1 MKKHLKAKIL
11 KEAFLLIVCTSFVFA
26 NQVDMNGAVNSNFGN
41 SYGFYDFSE
50 NILDLNIFYNDL
62 QGWIQYEYSNPP
74 DIGFGK
80 NDIRKFRLEY
90 STGDFIL
97 KLGDLYEFWGRGL
110 LLNQFDDQVTNFDNG
125 TRGMLIEYDSGSLSA
140 SHMNGNSSIWNMG
153 ADTRTPEYNNIHS
166 MMANRLEYNRGLITL
181 GLTQLRSNEEHDV
194 NFGPSVFVSHDLK
207 GAYATWASGNAD
219 LFVEYVDKV
228 STEKVTMFGTIP
240 NDTLL
245 KGHGY
250 YQNFNFYFGNWGIS
264 TEYKRYAFDRAYGDI
279 TSDDY
284 GNQIEYQQMP
294 TLGKEHNSTLL
305 GRLTHN
311 YNFNDERGAQVEVN
325 GSLLGLSLTAQYA
338 HLSRNETWQSVGS
351 FEWTDKAIE
360 GFLPSS
366 DISALPYW
374 ENYQE
379 VSGYAFNDK
388 FYFKLGRGSN
398 KEILKTIRYFEGT
411 QVDISSVDTSL
422 TWVYDTL
429 VWNDETYFD
438 STEVELYDTNYTSPF
453 NVESKLWQESKAFTI
468 PLEVN
473 YIFDNGYTLGLG
485 FQYQEREKVN
495 RSKGN
500 ATTFNASDSSW
511 TMYDPDD
518 YSNTYDE
525 TVSQLANPDGAV
537 KTQYNRLVYLSISK
551 APKWSFTITHDMT
564 NAYEA
569 SSPYDPYYNP
579 LEALISGDLKYFTGK
594 RNNIEP
600 PSWIQNRW
608 VSVEFAYNITS
619 SQRLSIMYGSIQG
632 GLFCSN
638 GVCRLIPPFND
649 GVKIS
654 YSASF

>member
-1 MKKHLKAKIL
+1 MKKHLKAKVLKKAFIL
-11 KEAFLLIVCTSFVFA
+11 ILGSSFIFA
-26 NQVDMNGAVNSNFGN
+26 SQVDMNGAVNSNFGN

-74 DIGFGK
+74 DIGFGN

-90 STGDFIL
+90 STGDLVL
-97 KLGDLYEFWGRGL
+97 KLGDIYEFWGRGL

-125 TRGMLIEYDSGSLSA
+125 TRGLLLEYDSGSLSA

-166 MMANRLEYNRGLITL
+166 MMANRLQYNWGLMAL
-181 GLTQLRSNEEHDV
+181 GLTQLSSNEEHDV
-194 NFGPSVFVSHDLK
+194 NFGPSVLVSHDLK
-207 GAYATWASGNAD
+207 GAYATWVGSNAD

-240 NDTLL
+240 NDTLI

-250 YQNFNFYFGNWGIS
+250 YQNFNFYLGNWGIS
-264 TEYKRYAFDRAYGDI
+264 TEYKRYAFDKGYGDL
-279 TSDDY
+279 TADDY

-311 YNFNDERGAQVEVN
+311 YNFNDERGAQVELN
-325 GSLLGLSLTAQYA
+325 GSLLGLSVTAQYA

-351 FEWTDKAIE
+351 FEWEDKAIK

-388 FYFKLGRGSN
+388 LYFKLGRGSN

-453 NVESKLWQESKAFTI
+453 NVESKLWQQSKAFTI

-473 YIFDNGYTLGLG
+473 YIFDNGYTIGLG

-500 ATTFNASDSSW
+500 ATTFNAGDSSW

-525 TVSQLANPDGAV
+525 TVSQLANPDGTV
-537 KTQYNRLVYLSISK
+537 RTQYNRLVYLSISK

-569 SSPYDPYYNP
+569 STPYDPYYNP

-594 RNNIEP
+594 RNNIDP

-608 VSVEFAYNITS
+608 ISAEFAYNITS

>member
-1 MKKHLKAKIL
+1 MKAKIL
-11 KEAFLLIVCTSFVFA
+11 KKAFILILGSSFTFA
-26 NQVDMNGAVNSNFGN
+26 SQVDMNGAVNSNFGN

-74 DIGFGK
+74 DIGFGN

-90 STGDFIL
+90 STGDLVL
-97 KLGDLYEFWGRGL
+97 KLGDIYEFWGRGL

-125 TRGMLIEYDSGSLSA
+125 TRGLLLEYDSGSLSA

-166 MMANRLEYNRGLITL
+166 MMANRLQYNWGLMAL
-181 GLTQLRSNEEHDV
+181 GLTQLSSNEEHDV
-194 NFGPSVFVSHDLK
+194 NFGPSVLVSHDLK
-207 GAYATWASGNAD
+207 GAYATWVGSNAD

-240 NDTLL
+240 NDTLI

-250 YQNFNFYFGNWGIS
+250 YQNFNFYLGNWGIS
-264 TEYKRYAFDRAYGDI
+264 TEYKRYAFDKGYGDL
-279 TSDDY
+279 TADDY

-311 YNFNDERGAQVEVN
+311 YNFNDERGAQVELN
-325 GSLLGLSLTAQYA
+325 GSLLGLSVTAQYA

-351 FEWTDKAIE
+351 FEWEDKAIK

-388 FYFKLGRGSN
+388 LYFKLGRGSN

-453 NVESKLWQESKAFTI
+453 NVESKLWQQSKAFTI

-473 YIFDNGYTLGLG
+473 YIFDNGYTIGLG

-500 ATTFNASDSSW
+500 ATTFNAGDSSW

-525 TVSQLANPDGAV
+525 TVSQLANPDGTV
-537 KTQYNRLVYLSISK
+537 RTQYNRLVYLSISK

-569 SSPYDPYYNP
+569 STPYDPYYNP

-594 RNNIEP
+594 RNNIDP

-608 VSVEFAYNITS
+608 ISAEFAYNITS

>member
-11 KEAFLLIVCTSFVFA
+11 KKAFILILGSSFIFA
-26 NQVDMNGAVNSNFGN
+26 SQVDMNGAVNSNFGN

-74 DIGFGK
+74 DIGFGN

-90 STGDFIL
+90 STGDLVL
-97 KLGDLYEFWGRGL
+97 KLGDIYEFWGRGL

-125 TRGMLIEYDSGSLSA
+125 TRGLLLEYDSGSLSA

-166 MMANRLEYNRGLITL
+166 MMANRLQYNWGLMAL
-181 GLTQLRSNEEHDV
+181 GLTQLSSNEEHDV
-194 NFGPSVFVSHDLK
+194 NFGPSVLVSHDLK
-207 GAYATWASGNAD
+207 GAYASWVGSNAD

-240 NDTLL
+240 NDTLI

-250 YQNFNFYFGNWGIS
+250 YQNFNFYLGNWGIS
-264 TEYKRYAFDRAYGDI
+264 TEYKRYAFDKGYGDL
-279 TSDDY
+279 TADDY

-311 YNFNDERGAQVEVN
+311 YNFNDERGAQVELN
-325 GSLLGLSLTAQYA
+325 GSLLGLSVTAQYA

-351 FEWTDKAIE
+351 FEWEDKAIK

-388 FYFKLGRGSN
+388 LYFKLGRGSN

-453 NVESKLWQESKAFTI
+453 NVESKLWQQSKAFTI

-473 YIFDNGYTLGLG
+473 YIFDNGYTIGLG

-525 TVSQLANPDGAV
+525 TVSQLANPDGTV
-537 KTQYNRLVYLSISK
+537 RTQYNRLVYLSISK

-569 SSPYDPYYNP
+569 STPYDPYYNP

-594 RNNIEP
+594 RNNIDP

-608 VSVEFAYNITS
+608 ISAEFAYNITS

>member
-1 MKKHLKAKIL
+1 
-11 KEAFLLIVCTSFVFA
+11 
-26 NQVDMNGAVNSNFGN
+26 MNGAVNSNFGN

-74 DIGFGK
+74 DIGFGN

-125 TRGMLIEYDSGSLSA
+125 TRGLLIEYDGGALSA
-140 SHMNGNSSIWNMG
+140 SHMNGNSNIWNMG
-153 ADTRTPEYNNIHS
+153 SDTRIPEYNNTHN
-166 MMANRLEYNRGLITL
+166 MMANRIQYNRGLMSL
-181 GLTQLRSNEEHDV
+181 GLTQLRSNEEHDM
-194 NFGPSVFVSHDLK
+194 NIGPSVLVSHDLK
-207 GAYATWASGNAD
+207 GGYATWAGGNAD
-219 LFVEYVDKV
+219 FFLEYVDKV
-228 STEKVTMFGTIP
+228 STEKVTMFGAIP
-240 NDTLL
+240 NDTLI

-250 YQNFNFYFGNWGIS
+250 YQNFNFYLGNWGIS
-264 TEYKRYAFDRAYGDI
+264 TEYKRYAFDRAHGDI
-279 TSDDY
+279 LAEDY

-311 YNFNDERGAQVEVN
+311 YNFNDERGAQVELN
-325 GSLLGLSLTAQYA
+325 GSLLGLSITAQYA
-338 HLSRNETWQSVGS
+338 HLSRNDTWQSVGAFDWVKNS
-351 FEWTDKAIE
+351 VE

-388 FYFKLGRGSN
+388 LYFKLGRGSN
-398 KEILKTIRYFEGT
+398 KEILKTIRFFEGS
-411 QVDISSVDTSL
+411 QVDISSIDTSL
-422 TWVYDTL
+422 TWLYDTL
-429 VWNDETYFD
+429 VWNDETYYD
-438 STEVELYDTNYTSPF
+438 STEVELYDTNYTSPYD
-453 NVESKLWQESKAFTI
+453 VESKLWQQSKAFTI

-473 YIFDNGYTLGLG
+473 YIFDNGYTFGVG

-500 ATTFNASDSSW
+500 ATTFNPGDSTWS
-511 TMYDPDD
+511 MYDPDD

-525 TVSQLANPDGAV
+525 TTTQLANADGSV
-537 KTQYNRLVYLSISK
+537 KKQYNRLVYLSISK

-569 SSPYDPYYNP
+569 STPYDPYYNP

-594 RNNIEP
+594 RNNTDP

-608 VSVEFAYNITS
+608 VSVEFSYNITS

-649 GVKIS
+649 GLKIS

>member
-1 MKKHLKAKIL
+1 MKAKIL
-11 KEAFLLIVCTSFVFA
+11 KEAIVLIVCTSYVFA

-325 GSLLGLSLTAQYA
+325 GSLLGLSITAQYA

-398 KEILKTIRYFEGT
+398 KEVLKTIRYFEGT

>member
-11 KEAFLLIVCTSFVFA
+11 KKAFILILGSSFIFA
-26 NQVDMNGAVNSNFGN
+26 SQVDMNGAVNSNFGN

-74 DIGFGK
+74 DIGFGN

-90 STGDFIL
+90 STGDLVL
-97 KLGDLYEFWGRGL
+97 KLGDIYEFWGRGL

-125 TRGMLIEYDSGSLSA
+125 TRGLLLEYDSGSLSA

-166 MMANRLEYNRGLITL
+166 MMANRLQYNWGLMAL
-181 GLTQLRSNEEHDV
+181 GLTQLSSNEEHDV
-194 NFGPSVFVSHDLK
+194 NFGPSVLVSHDLK
-207 GAYATWASGNAD
+207 GAYATWVGSNAD

-240 NDTLL
+240 NDTLI

-250 YQNFNFYFGNWGIS
+250 YQNFNFYLGNWGIS
-264 TEYKRYAFDRAYGDI
+264 TEYKRYAFDKGYGDL
-279 TSDDY
+279 TADDY

-311 YNFNDERGAQVEVN
+311 YNFNDERGAQVELN
-325 GSLLGLSLTAQYA
+325 GSLLGLSVTAQYA

-351 FEWTDKAIE
+351 FEWEDKAIK

-388 FYFKLGRGSN
+388 LYFKLGRGSN

-453 NVESKLWQESKAFTI
+453 NVESKLWQQSKAFTI

-473 YIFDNGYTLGLG
+473 YIFDNGYTIGLG

-500 ATTFNASDSSW
+500 ATTFNAGDSSW

-525 TVSQLANPDGAV
+525 TVSQLANPDGTV
-537 KTQYNRLVYLSISK
+537 RTQYNRLVYLSISK

-569 SSPYDPYYNP
+569 STPYDPYYNP

-594 RNNIEP
+594 RNNIDP

-608 VSVEFAYNITS
+608 ISAEFAYNITS

>member
-1 MKKHLKAKIL
+1 MKAKIL

-537 KTQYNRLVYLSISK
+537 KTQYNRLVYFSISK

>member
-537 KTQYNRLVYLSISK
+537 KTQYNRLVYFSISK

>member
-11 KEAFLLIVCTSFVFA
+11 KEAFVFIVSSSFIFA

-50 NILDLNIFYNDL
+50 NILDLNIFYNDI

-74 DIGFGK
+74 DIGFGN

-125 TRGMLIEYDSGSLSA
+125 TRGLLIEYDGGALSA
-140 SHMNGNSSIWNMG
+140 SHMNGNSNIWNMG
-153 ADTRTPEYNNIHS
+153 SDTRIPEYNNTHN
-166 MMANRLEYNRGLITL
+166 MMANRIQYNRGLMSL
-181 GLTQLRSNEEHDV
+181 GLTQLRSNEEHDM
-194 NFGPSVFVSHDLK
+194 NIGPSVLVSHDLK
-207 GAYATWASGNAD
+207 GGYATWAGGNAD
-219 LFVEYVDKV
+219 FFLEYVDKV
-228 STEKVTMFGTIP
+228 STEKVNMFGAIP
-240 NDTLL
+240 NDTLI

-250 YQNFNFYFGNWGIS
+250 YQNFNFYLGNWGIS
-264 TEYKRYAFDRAYGDI
+264 TEYKRYAFDRAHGDI
-279 TSDDY
+279 LAEDY

-311 YNFNDERGAQVEVN
+311 YNFNDERGAQVELN
-325 GSLLGLSLTAQYA
+325 GSLLGLSITAQYA
-338 HLSRNETWQSVGS
+338 HLSRNDTWQSVGAFDWVKNS
-351 FEWTDKAIE
+351 VE

-388 FYFKLGRGSN
+388 LYFKLGRGSN
-398 KEILKTIRYFEGT
+398 KEILKTIRFFEGS
-411 QVDISSVDTSL
+411 QVDISSIDTSL
-422 TWVYDTL
+422 TWLYDTL
-429 VWNDETYFD
+429 VWNDETYYD
-438 STEVELYDTNYTSPF
+438 STEVELYDTNYTSPYD
-453 NVESKLWQESKAFTI
+453 VESKLWQQSKAFTI

-473 YIFDNGYTLGLG
+473 YIFDNGYTFGVG

-500 ATTFNASDSSW
+500 ATTFNPGDSTWS
-511 TMYDPDD
+511 MYDPDD

-525 TVSQLANPDGAV
+525 TTTQLANADGSV
-537 KTQYNRLVYLSISK
+537 KKQYNRLVYLSISK

-569 SSPYDPYYNP
+569 STPYDPYYNP

-594 RNNIEP
+594 RNNTDP

-608 VSVEFAYNITS
+608 VSVEFSYNITS

-649 GVKIS
+649 GLKIS

>member
-1 MKKHLKAKIL
+1 LKKKLKGKVLNKAYFIIISSSLIL
-11 KEAFLLIVCTSFVFA
+11 ADQL
-26 NQVDMNGAVNSNFGN
+26 DMNGAVNSNFGN

-74 DIGFGK
+74 DIGFAN

-90 STGDFIL
+90 STGDLVL

-125 TRGMLIEYDSGSLSA
+125 TRGMLIEYDNGMFSA
-140 SHMNGNSSIWNMG
+140 SHMNGNSNIWNMG
-153 ADTRTPEYNNIHS
+153 ADTRTPEFNNIHS
-166 MMANRLEYNRGLITL
+166 MMANRIQYNRGLMSL

-194 NFGPSVFVSHDLK
+194 NFGPSVMASHNLK
-207 GAYATWASGNAD
+207 GAYATWAGGNAD
-219 LFVEYVDKV
+219 FFVEYVDKV

-240 NDTLL
+240 NDTLI

-250 YQNFNFYFGNWGIS
+250 YQNFNFYLGNWGLS
-264 TEYKRYAFDRAYGDI
+264 TEYKRYSFDKAYGDL
-279 TSDDY
+279 SADDY

-294 TLGKEHNSTLL
+294 TLGKEQNSTLL

-311 YNFNDERGAQVEVN
+311 YNFNDERGVQLELN

-338 HLSRNETWQSVGS
+338 HLSRNETWQSVGA
-351 FEWTDKAIE
+351 FDWVDKAIK
-360 GFLPSS
+360 GYLPSS

-379 VSGYAFNDK
+379 VSGYALNDK
-388 FYFKLGRGSN
+388 LYFKLGRGSN

-411 QVDISSVDTSL
+411 QVDISSIDTSL
-422 TWVYDTL
+422 AWVYDTL
-429 VWNDETYFD
+429 VWNDETYYD

-453 NVESKLWQESKAFTI
+453 NVESKLWQQSKAFTI
-468 PLEVN
+468 PMEVN
-473 YIFDNGYTLGLG
+473 YIFDNGYTVGIG

-495 RSKGN
+495 RSMGN

-511 TMYDPDD
+511 NMYDPDD

-525 TVSQLANPDGAV
+525 TTSQLANSDGTV

-569 SSPYDPYYNP
+569 STAYDPYYNP

-594 RNNIEP
+594 RNNIDP

-608 VSVEFAYNITS
+608 VSIEFAYNITS
-619 SQRLSIMYGSIQG
+619 SQRISVMYGSIQG

>member
-11 KEAFLLIVCTSFVFA
+11 KKAFILILGSSFIFA
-26 NQVDMNGAVNSNFGN
+26 SQVDMNGAVNSNFGN

-74 DIGFGK
+74 DMGFGN

-90 STGDFIL
+90 STGDLVL
-97 KLGDLYEFWGRGL
+97 KLGDIYEFWGRGL

-125 TRGMLIEYDSGSLSA
+125 TRGLLLEYDSGSLSA

-166 MMANRLEYNRGLITL
+166 MMANRLQYNWGLMAL
-181 GLTQLRSNEEHDV
+181 GLTQLSSNEEHDV
-194 NFGPSVFVSHDLK
+194 NFGPSVLVSHDLK
-207 GAYATWASGNAD
+207 GAYASWVGSNAD

-240 NDTLL
+240 NDTLI

-250 YQNFNFYFGNWGIS
+250 YQNFNFYLGNWGIS
-264 TEYKRYAFDRAYGDI
+264 TEYKRYAFDKGYGDL
-279 TSDDY
+279 TADDY

-311 YNFNDERGAQVEVN
+311 YNFNDERGAQVELN
-325 GSLLGLSLTAQYA
+325 GSLLGLSVTAQYA

-351 FEWTDKAIE
+351 FEWEDKAIK

-388 FYFKLGRGSN
+388 LYFKLGRGSN

-453 NVESKLWQESKAFTI
+453 NVESKLWQQSKAFTI

-473 YIFDNGYTLGLG
+473 YIFDNGYTIGLG

-500 ATTFNASDSSW
+500 ATTFNAGDSSW

-525 TVSQLANPDGAV
+525 TVSQLANPDGTV
-537 KTQYNRLVYLSISK
+537 RTQYNRLVYLSISK

-569 SSPYDPYYNP
+569 STPYDPYYNP

-594 RNNIEP
+594 RNNIDP

-608 VSVEFAYNITS
+608 ISAEFAYNITS
-619 SQRLSIMYGSIQG
+619 SQRLSIMYGSIPG

>member
-1 MKKHLKAKIL
+1 MKAKIL
-11 KEAFLLIVCTSFVFA
+11 KEVFVLIVCTSFVFA

-97 KLGDLYEFWGRGL
+97 KLGDLYEFWGRGI

-325 GSLLGLSLTAQYA
+325 GSLLGLSITAQYA

>member
-11 KEAFLLIVCTSFVFA
+11 KKAFILILGSSFTFA
-26 NQVDMNGAVNSNFGN
+26 SQVDMNGAVNSNFGN

-74 DIGFGK
+74 DIGFGN

-90 STGDFIL
+90 STGDLVL
-97 KLGDLYEFWGRGL
+97 KLGDIYEFWGRGL

-125 TRGMLIEYDSGSLSA
+125 TRGLLLEYDSGSLSA

-166 MMANRLEYNRGLITL
+166 MMANRLQYNWGLMAL
-181 GLTQLRSNEEHDV
+181 GLTQLSSNEEHDV
-194 NFGPSVFVSHDLK
+194 NFGPSVLVSHDLK
-207 GAYATWASGNAD
+207 GAYASWVGSNAD

-240 NDTLL
+240 NDTLI

-250 YQNFNFYFGNWGIS
+250 YQNFNFYLGNWGIS
-264 TEYKRYAFDRAYGDI
+264 TEYKRYAFDKGYGDL
-279 TSDDY
+279 TADDY

-311 YNFNDERGAQVEVN
+311 YNFNDERGAQVELN
-325 GSLLGLSLTAQYA
+325 GSLLGLSVTAQYA

-351 FEWTDKAIE
+351 FEWEDKAIK

-388 FYFKLGRGSN
+388 LYFKLGRGSN

-453 NVESKLWQESKAFTI
+453 NVESKLWQQSKAFTI

-473 YIFDNGYTLGLG
+473 YIFDNGYTIGLG

-500 ATTFNASDSSW
+500 ATTFNAGDSSW

-525 TVSQLANPDGAV
+525 TVSQLANPDGTV
-537 KTQYNRLVYLSISK
+537 RTQYNRLVYLSISK

-569 SSPYDPYYNP
+569 STPYDPYYNP

-594 RNNIEP
+594 RNNIDP

-608 VSVEFAYNITS
+608 ISAEFAYNITS

>member
-11 KEAFLLIVCTSFVFA
+11 KEAFVLIVATSFIFA

-74 DIGFGK
+74 DIGFGN

-125 TRGMLIEYDSGSLSA
+125 TRGLLIEYDGGSFSA

-166 MMANRLEYNRGLITL
+166 MMANRLEYNRGLIAL

-194 NFGPSVFVSHDLK
+194 NFGPSVLVNHDLK
-207 GAYATWASGNAD
+207 GAYATWSGGNAD

-264 TEYKRYAFDRAYGDI
+264 TEYKRYAFDKAYGDI

-311 YNFNDERGAQVEVN
+311 YNFNDERGAQVELN
-325 GSLLGLSLTAQYA
+325 GSLFGLSITAQYA

-351 FEWTDKAIE
+351 FEWTDKAVD

-388 FYFKLGRGSN
+388 LYFKLGRGSN

-453 NVESKLWQESKAFTI
+453 NVESKLWQQSKAFTI

-473 YIFDNGYTLGLG
+473 YIFDNGYTVGLG

-500 ATTFNASDSSW
+500 ATTFNAGDSSW

-525 TVSQLANPDGAV
+525 TVSQLANPDGTV

>member
-11 KEAFLLIVCTSFVFA
+11 KKAFILILGSSFIFA
-26 NQVDMNGAVNSNFGN
+26 SQVDMNGAVNSNFGN

-74 DIGFGK
+74 DIGFGN

-90 STGDFIL
+90 STGDLVL
-97 KLGDLYEFWGRGL
+97 KLGDIYEFWGRGL

-125 TRGMLIEYDSGSLSA
+125 TRGLLLEYDSGSLSA

-166 MMANRLEYNRGLITL
+166 MMANRLQYNWGLMAL
-181 GLTQLRSNEEHDV
+181 GLTQLSSNEEHDV
-194 NFGPSVFVSHDLK
+194 NFGPSVLVSHDLK
-207 GAYATWASGNAD
+207 GAYASWVGSNAD

-240 NDTLL
+240 NDTLI

-250 YQNFNFYFGNWGIS
+250 YQNFNFYLGNWGIS
-264 TEYKRYAFDRAYGDI
+264 TEYKRYAFDKGYGDL
-279 TSDDY
+279 TADDY

-311 YNFNDERGAQVEVN
+311 YNFNDERGAQVELN
-325 GSLLGLSLTAQYA
+325 GSLLGLSVTAQYA

-351 FEWTDKAIE
+351 FEWEDKSIK

-388 FYFKLGRGSN
+388 LYFKLGRGSN

-453 NVESKLWQESKAFTI
+453 NVESKLWQQSKAFTI

-473 YIFDNGYTLGLG
+473 YIFDNGYTIGLG

-500 ATTFNASDSSW
+500 ATTFNAGDSSW

-525 TVSQLANPDGAV
+525 TVSQLANPDGTV
-537 KTQYNRLVYLSISK
+537 RTQYNRLVYLSISK

-569 SSPYDPYYNP
+569 STPYDPYYNP

-594 RNNIEP
+594 RNNIDP

-608 VSVEFAYNITS
+608 ISAEFAYNITS

>member
-11 KEAFLLIVCTSFVFA
+11 KKAFILILGSSFTFA
-26 NQVDMNGAVNSNFGN
+26 SQVDMNGAVNSNFGN

-74 DIGFGK
+74 DIGFGN

-90 STGDFIL
+90 STGDLVL
-97 KLGDLYEFWGRGL
+97 KLGDIYEFWGRGL

-125 TRGMLIEYDSGSLSA
+125 TRGLLLEYDSGSLSA

-166 MMANRLEYNRGLITL
+166 MMANRLQYNWGLMAL
-181 GLTQLRSNEEHDV
+181 GLTQLSSNEEHDV
-194 NFGPSVFVSHDLK
+194 NFGPSVLVSHDLK
-207 GAYATWASGNAD
+207 GAYATWVGSNAD

-240 NDTLL
+240 NDTLI

-250 YQNFNFYFGNWGIS
+250 YQNFNFYLGNWGIS
-264 TEYKRYAFDRAYGDI
+264 TEYKRYAFDKGYGDL
-279 TSDDY
+279 TADDY

-311 YNFNDERGAQVEVN
+311 YNFNDERGAQVELN
-325 GSLLGLSLTAQYA
+325 GSLLGLSVTAQYA

-351 FEWTDKAIE
+351 FEWEDKAIK

-388 FYFKLGRGSN
+388 LYFKLGRGSN

-453 NVESKLWQESKAFTI
+453 NVESKLWQQSKAFTI

-473 YIFDNGYTLGLG
+473 YIFDNGYTIGLG

-500 ATTFNASDSSW
+500 ATTFNAGDSSW

-525 TVSQLANPDGAV
+525 TVSQLANPDGTV
-537 KTQYNRLVYLSISK
+537 RTQYNRLVYLSISK

-569 SSPYDPYYNP
+569 STPYDPYYNP

-594 RNNIEP
+594 RNNIDP

-608 VSVEFAYNITS
+608 ISAEFAYNITS